1 MKTITHRTI
10 AVLKLPIHVPD
21 LIKLA
26 QSVVQA
32 MTGNAH
38 FPSPTPALTVVSA
51 AITALDA
58 AETATKT
65 RAKGTVQVRDKARA
79 AVVSALRGLK
89 VYVQQMSDANPDQAD
104 AIIASALLNVRK
116 PVVRSKHEFTAK
128 AGPTSGSVHLVA
140 KAAAPRG
147 AYEWQWSADGGKT
160 WTPAPTTLQSK
171 TTILQLPLGVNCQFR
186 FRPVLKTGEAD
197 WSQVVSLIV
206 K

>member
-10 AVLKLPIHVPD
+10 AVLKVPLHVPD

-38 FPSPTPALTVVSA
+38 FPSPTPALAVVSA

-79 AVVSALRGLK
+79 AVVSALRGVK

-104 AIIASALLNVRK
+104 AIIASA
-116 PVVRSKHEFTAK
+116 
-128 AGPTSGSVHLVA
+128 
-140 KAAAPRG
+140 
-147 AYEWQWSADGGKT
+147 
-160 WTPAPTTLQSK
+160 
-171 TTILQLPLGVNCQFR
+171 
-186 FRPVLKTGEAD
+186 
-197 WSQVVSLIV
+197 
-206 K
+206 

>member
-171 TTILQLPLGVNCQFR
+171 TTILLLPLGVNCQFR